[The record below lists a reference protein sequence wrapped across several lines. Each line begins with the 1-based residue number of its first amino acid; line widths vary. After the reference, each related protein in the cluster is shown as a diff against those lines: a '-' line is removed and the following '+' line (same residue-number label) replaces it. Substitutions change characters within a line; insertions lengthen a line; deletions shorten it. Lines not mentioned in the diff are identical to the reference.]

1 MSLFYSLAVSLS
13 HVHMRARTHGS
24 SSAHTLVHPRQP
36 AGARVSVVCNPPP
49 GLIPLNRPHPR
60 VVGAA
65 SAILVP
71 PTPHAQVLHPSRGF
85 DTRTMAHVYTRTRMS
100 RTRQHEDSIVSV
112 NARVCARSRVERCS
126 KSRWKLEGRSRRW
139 KVAVRIGGRE
149 TGGEGKDELISE
161 SNARGGEEEEEVVE
175 EEEEEKEVSFRGT
188 SRVGNRLNF
197 CHPLRHISLLSHL
210 PPSPLSSTPL
220 HPLVSPRRR
229 LPYPRARSLHVP
241 RPVRGNFFLVELFE
255 RDSKDSRVC

>member
-1 MSLFYSLAVSLS
+1 MSLFFSLAVSLS

-24 SSAHTLVHPRQP
+24 SSAHTLVHPHQP

-60 VVGAA
+60 VVGAV

-100 RTRQHEDSIVSV
+100 RARQHEGSIVSV

-139 KVAVRIGGRE
+139 KVEGSYRRSRDGRE
-149 TGGEGKDELISE
+149 GERRAYFRIQRTRRRRGRRSSGRRRGGKRGVVSRNVEGGEP
-161 SNARGGEEEEEVVE
+161 
-175 EEEEEKEVSFRGT
+175 T
-188 SRVGNRLNF
+188 
-197 CHPLRHISLLSHL
+197 
-210 PPSPLSSTPL
+210 
-220 HPLVSPRRR
+220 
-229 LPYPRARSLHVP
+229 
-241 RPVRGNFFLVELFE
+241 
-255 RDSKDSRVC
+255 